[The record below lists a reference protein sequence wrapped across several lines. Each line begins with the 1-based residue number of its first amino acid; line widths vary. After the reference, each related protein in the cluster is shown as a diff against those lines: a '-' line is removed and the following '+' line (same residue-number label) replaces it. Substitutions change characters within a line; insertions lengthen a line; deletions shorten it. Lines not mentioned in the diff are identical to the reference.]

1 MTKLS
6 LAFFSLSAF
15 FLSACTSGNDTDSVE
30 PSPQT
35 TTKMKIN
42 ISTSMSSP
50 SDTRA
55 TDYAFEK
62 GDEVGLF
69 VVNHNANGTA
79 ASLMA
84 SGNYVDNMRFT
95 YSGTWTPDSP
105 IYWKDNSTQA
115 DFYLYYP
122 YTASLSSVTA
132 LPFNINADQS
142 TETAFKAGDF
152 LVGTT
157 KNVAPSEQA
166 VTINAKHIMSQMVV
180 ALAAGNG
187 FTDETLAAA
196 NVSVKINGIKT
207 QATIDVAT
215 ATPTATGN
223 TSSVTPLKSDGVYKA
238 MIVPQTVADGN
249 LITITVDGRDFNLAK
264 AFTFVSGKRHKF
276 TVTLS
281 KTSNGINVNISKWD
295 EDGID
300 NGGTAE

>member
-1 MTKLS
+1 MTKLPLALLS
-6 LAFFSLSAF
+6 LGAIVFC
-15 FLSACTSGNDTDSVE
+15 ACSSNNDADSTE

-35 TTKMKIN
+35 NTKMKIN
-42 ISTSMSSP
+42 ISTSLNSP

-69 VVNHNANGTA
+69 VVNHNTNGTA
-79 ASLMA
+79 ATLMA
-84 SGNYVDNMRFT
+84 SGNHVNNMRFT
-95 YSGTWTPDSP
+95 YNGTWTPDTP
-105 IYWKDNSTQA
+105 IYWKDNNTQA

-132 LPFNINADQS
+132 FPFNINADQS

-152 LVGTT
+152 LVGTA
-157 KNVAPSEQA
+157 KDVAPSEQA

-207 QATIDVAT
+207 QSTIDIAT
-215 ATPTATGN
+215 ATPTATGST
-223 TSSVTPLKSDGVYKA
+223 TSITPLKTDGVYKA

-249 LITITVDGRDFNLAK
+249 LITINVDGRDFNLAK